1 MSRRIIST
9 VACIAIDATYT
20 VDRHPSG
27 IGLSSLHLLN
37 AIAELETPHRFLFC
51 YRLSRFKQRARFL
64 RPRSPR
70 ARIGTRLFQPPL
82 TFWLPLEADLFHSL
96 AQRPAPFDFGCEV
109 VTVHDVFPL
118 TGASY
123 ASPSFRERF
132 SKLLWEALRR
142 SAAVITQS
150 EYTARQ
156 LMAHTDVDSN
166 KVRVVRFG
174 VTLPESRATAAAEKN
189 GPGNRVVLAVGAIQH
204 RKNTANIVRALACLP
219 QEYELVLAGSDG
231 YGAELVDQVIRGE
244 GLSSRVKKLGYVSD
258 ERLAALYESAG
269 VLAFPSLEEGA
280 GLPVLEAMAN
290 GLPVVTA
297 RTSCLPETAGDAA
310 LYADPHDPRDIAQ
323 KIRVAVEDV
332 AAREVLIRRG
342 LERAKRF
349 TWAETARATLQVYDE
364 VLSARASP

>member
-1 MSRRIIST
+1 

-20 VDRHPSG
+20 VDQHPSG

-37 AIAELETPHRFLFC
+37 AIAQLETRHRFLFC

-70 ARIGTRLFQPPL
+70 ATVGTRLFQPPL

-96 AQRPAPFDFGCEV
+96 AQRPAPFRFRCEV
-109 VTVHDVFPL
+109 VTVHDIFPL

-123 ASPSFRERF
+123 ASPAFRKRF
-132 SKLLWEALRR
+132 SKLLLEALQR

-156 LMAHTDVDSN
+156 LMAHTNVDP
-166 KVRVVRFG
+166 KRVRVIPFG
-174 VTLPESRATAAAEKN
+174 VKSPASRAITAEKRD
-189 GPGNRVVLAVGAIQH
+189 PRNRVVLAVGAIQN

-219 QEYELVLAGSDG
+219 QEYQLVLAGSDG
-231 YGAELVDQVIRGE
+231 YGAELVDEVIGRE
-244 GLSSRVKKLGYVSD
+244 GLTSRVKRLGYVSD
-258 ERLAALYESAG
+258 ERLAALYQSAD

-280 GLPVLEAMAN
+280 GLPVLEAMSN
-290 GLPVVTA
+290 SLPVVTA

-310 LYADPHDPRDIAQ
+310 LYADPHDPRDIAE

-332 AAREVLIRRG
+332 PAREVLIRKG
-342 LERAKRF
+342 LERVRRF
-349 TWAETARATLQVYDE
+349 TWVETARATVRVYDE